1 MNSLPEKYVITIGRS
16 FGAGGRFLGKMIAD
30 KLGIAYYDKELL
42 CEAAKHAG
50 MDADIFEKNDE
61 RAPGFLAGIMP
72 MSMGYN
78 PLAWYTGPNSSSGE
92 AVYGAQSE
100 FIRAIADRGPC
111 VIVGRTADYIL
122 RDNPNVVSVFLH
134 APEEE
139 CIKRIMSRHDCET
152 HDKARSILRKTNR
165 LRADFYNFYTDRT
178 WGDAKSYHLTLDS
191 SSLPPESI
199 ADIIIEYTKA
209 YLSNLAK

>member
-1 MNSLPEKYVITIGRS
+1 
-16 FGAGGRFLGKMIAD
+16 
-30 KLGIAYYDKELL
+30 
-42 CEAAKHAG
+42 
-50 MDADIFEKNDE
+50 
-61 RAPGFLAGIMP
+61 
-72 MSMGYN
+72 
-78 PLAWYTGPNSSSGE
+78 
-92 AVYGAQSE
+92 
-100 FIRAIADRGPC
+100 

-122 RDNPNVVSVFLH
+122 RENPNVVSVFLH